1 MHVYAMHIECAK
13 GAFQLDRKKGLI
25 YRYTRDH
32 CSLNAFAACMLGA
45 GLSIQKKMSSVHYH
59 DPNLECTDIEI
70 LIIYDKYADHYF
82 HVIADN

>member
-45 GLSIQKKMSSVHYH
+45 GLSIQKKNVFC
-59 DPNLECTDIEI
+59 PLP
-70 LIIYDKYADHYF
+70 
-82 HVIADN
+82 